1 MEDST
6 PDRRPV
12 TSDTPGSDTPSPD
25 GSGPDDSGEPNG
37 SGSGGLIWYASYG
50 SNMHLDRLA
59 HYIEGGRPEGAAR
72 SYPGCRDRR
81 PPARS
86 VPVELPGALYFATRS
101 PVWRGG
107 RAFYDPA
114 ADGLVYARAHLVTVG
129 QFADIAAQ
137 EMYRDPGSDLDL
149 GEVLSTGRSALGPGR
164 YETLVHGGRLDGR
177 PVLTF
182 TAPWRMDEVPWT
194 APSAA
199 YLRHLAEGLLE
210 TGAWD
215 ESTVTAYLAGRPG
228 TAGLWTER
236 AVANLL
242 TE

>member
-1 MEDST
+1 M
-6 PDRRPV
+6 
-12 TSDTPGSDTPSPD
+12 
-25 GSGPDDSGEPNG
+25 
-37 SGSGGLIWYASYG
+37 IWYASYG

-59 HYIEGGRPEGAAR
+59 HYIEGGRPEGATR

-107 RAFYDPA
+107 RAFYDPG

-137 EMYRDPGSDLDL
+137 EMYREPGSDLDL
-149 GEVLSTGRSALGPGR
+149 SEVLGTGRSALGPGR